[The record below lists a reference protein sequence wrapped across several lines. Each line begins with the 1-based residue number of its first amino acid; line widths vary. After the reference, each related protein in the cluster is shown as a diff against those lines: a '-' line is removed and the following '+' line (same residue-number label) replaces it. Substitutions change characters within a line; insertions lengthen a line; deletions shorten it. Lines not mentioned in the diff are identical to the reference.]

1 MLGMPEHRDTACPHI
16 APTPSILAAQSIDDE
31 RLQALL
37 DDMAK
42 YKKFE

>member
-1 MLGMPEHRDTACPHI
+1 
-16 APTPSILAAQSIDDE
+16 LAAQSIDDE
-31 RLQALL
+31 RIQALL